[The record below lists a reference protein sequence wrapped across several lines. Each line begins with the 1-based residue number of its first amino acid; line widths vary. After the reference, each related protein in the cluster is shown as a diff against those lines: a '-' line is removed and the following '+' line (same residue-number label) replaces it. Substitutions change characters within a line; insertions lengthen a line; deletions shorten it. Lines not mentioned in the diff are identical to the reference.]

1 MFEVREE
8 EEEEKPVRA
17 FLVGCVKAESIN
29 AAHFD
34 VFASSKADPKA
45 KKSNQSIFAVHDSG
59 STNNANEAESAAPE
73 ETVRATELSAFSAR
87 DRDGREELQEL
98 FGLVKT
104 LGMEICDCLILTNR
118 NPHPKFGIGLGKA
131 AAIAE
136 EAKEQG
142 ADCIIFDFEISPTH
156 QRNWE
161 KLAGIPVFDRHE
173 VILRIFA
180 SRARTKEAT
189 LQVDLA
195 KLQYSLP
202 RLAHSYGDMAKQ
214 RGGNY
219 GAKGSGETKLELDRR
234 AVQNRISRI
243 KIELSKVVKERK
255 TLRSRRDKIPL
266 PSCALVGYTNAGK
279 SSLLNS
285 LTGSDVF
292 VEDKLFATLDPTTR
306 RLSFDGGNGILL
318 TDTVGFISNLPHSL
332 VNAFKST
339 LEETARAD
347 LQILVLDASDGN
359 IYEQYQTVLQVLKE
373 ISVLDTAR
381 IIVLNKI
388 DRVKDMFTLRRL
400 ENIFPNAIRVSA
412 LEKTGFENLIFE
424 IRKTLFG
431 EKKEY
436 ELPLE
441 KADIIQIIRQTGIL
455 ISSEWKEKSI
465 KIEAQVY
472 GKAKALL
479 QPYEINI

>member
-1 MFEVREE
+1 MFEVR

-29 AAHFD
+29 TAHFD
-34 VFASSKADPKA
+34 VFASNKADAKA
-45 KKSNQSIFAVHDSG
+45 KKNSESIFAVHDSG
-59 STNNANEAESAAPE
+59 STNNANEAESAALE
-73 ETVRATELSAFSAR
+73 ETVKAPELSAFSAPER
-87 DRDGREELQEL
+87 SGREELQEL

-118 NPHPKFGIGLGKA
+118 NPHPRFGIGLGKA

-161 KLAGIPVFDRHE
+161 KLANMPVFDRHE

-180 SRARTKEAT
+180 SRARTKEAS
-189 LQVDLA
+189 LQVELA

-243 KIELSKVVKERK
+243 KIELAKVVKERE
-255 TLRSRRDKIPL
+255 TLRSRRDKVPL

-279 SSLLNS
+279 SSLLNA
-285 LTGSDVF
+285 LTGSEVF

-306 RLSFDGGNGILL
+306 RLSFDGGTGILL

-347 LQILVLDASDGN
+347 LQLLVLDASDGN
-359 IYEQYQTVLQVLKE
+359 ICEQYQTVLQVLKE
-373 ISVLDTAR
+373 IDALNAPR

-388 DRVKDMFTLRRL
+388 DSVKDMFTLRRL
-400 ENIFPNAIRVSA
+400 ENNFPQAVRVSA
-412 LEKTGFENLIFE
+412 LEKTGFDKLISA
-424 IRKTLFG
+424 IRQMLFG
-431 EKKEY
+431 AQKTY

-441 KADIIQIIRQTGIL
+441 KAEILELIRKTGIL
-455 ISSEWKEKSI
+455 ISSEWQENAI
-465 KIEAQVY
+465 KIEAQVS
-472 GKAKALL
+472 GKAQSLL
-479 QPYEINI
+479 APYEILHD

>member
-1 MFEVREE
+1 MFEVR

-29 AAHFD
+29 TAHFD
-34 VFASSKADPKA
+34 VFASSKADAKA
-45 KKSNQSIFAVHDSG
+45 KKSKQSIFAVHDSG

-73 ETVRATELSAFSAR
+73 ETVKAPELSAFSAPER
-87 DRDGREELQEL
+87 SGREELQEL

-104 LGMEICDCLILTNR
+104 LGMGICDCLILTNR

-136 EAKEQG
+136 EAKEQD

-161 KLAGIPVFDRHE
+161 KLANMPVFDRHE

-180 SRARTKEAT
+180 SRARTKEAS
-189 LQVDLA
+189 LQVELA

-243 KIELSKVVKERK
+243 KIELAKVVKERE
-255 TLRSRRDKIPL
+255 TLRSRRDKVPL

-279 SSLLNS
+279 SSLLNA
-285 LTGSDVF
+285 LTGSEVF

-306 RLSFDGGNGILL
+306 RLSFDGGTGILL

-347 LQILVLDASDGN
+347 LQLLVLDASDGN
-359 IYEQYQTVLQVLKE
+359 ICEQYQTVLQVLKE
-373 ISVLDTAR
+373 IDALNAPR

-388 DRVKDMFTLRRL
+388 DSVKDMFTLRRL
-400 ENIFPNAIRVSA
+400 ENNFPQAVRVSA
-412 LEKTGFENLIFE
+412 LEKTGFDELISA
-424 IRKTLFG
+424 IRQMLFG
-431 EKKEY
+431 AQKTY

-441 KADIIQIIRQTGIL
+441 QAEILELIRKTGIL
-455 ISSEWKEKSI
+455 ISSEWQKNAI
-465 KIEAQVY
+465 KIEAQVS
-472 GKAKALL
+472 GKAQSLL
-479 QPYEINI
+479 APYEILHD

>member
-1 MFEVREE
+1 MFEVR

-17 FLVGCVKAESIN
+17 FLVGCVKAEQSN

-34 VFASSKADPKA
+34 VFASSKADSKA
-45 KKSNQSIFAVHDSG
+45 KKSSESIFAVHDSG
-59 STNNANEAESAAPE
+59 SANTAESAAPE
-73 ETVRATELSAFSAR
+73 EAAKTPELSAFSAPER
-87 DRDGREELQEL
+87 SGREELQEL

-104 LGMEICDCLILTNR
+104 LGMEICDCIVLTNR
-118 NPHPKFGIGLGKA
+118 DPQPKFGIGTGKA
-131 AAIAE
+131 ATIAE
-136 EAKEQG
+136 EAKEKC

-161 KLAGIPVFDRHE
+161 KLANIPVFDRHE

-180 SRARTKEAT
+180 SRARTKEAV

-219 GAKGSGETKLELDRR
+219 GSKGSGETKLELDRR
-234 AVQNRISRI
+234 AVQNRITRI
-243 KIELSKVVKERK
+243 KLELAKVVKERE
-255 TLRSRRDKIPL
+255 TLRARRDKVPL

-279 SSLLNS
+279 SSLLNA

-373 ISVLDTAR
+373 IDVLDTPQ

-388 DRVKDMFTLRRL
+388 DRLSDMFSLRRL
-400 ENIFPNAIRVSA
+400 ENYFPQAVRVSA
-412 LEKTGFENLIFE
+412 LEKTGFSELIFAIRE
-424 IRKTLFG
+424 TLFGKQKTYALPLDKAEILDIIRKTG
-431 EKKEY
+431 
-436 ELPLE
+436 
-441 KADIIQIIRQTGIL
+441 II
-455 ISSEWKEKSI
+455 ISSEWQENSI
-465 KIEAQVY
+465 KIEAQVS
-472 GKAKALL
+472 GKAQALL
-479 QPYEINI
+479 GPYEIPSD